1 MKKED
6 DYGKIIM
13 CKGRIFMTIVFKLSD
28 NLKDKVI
35 NHYQDM
41 FKEKTPPYAVFQA
54 QEMDG
59 TVITLY
65 ESGKIMF
72 QGVSAD
78 IDANLWIDMERHL
91 NNRIID
97 ITTGKDKKDSNK
109 KDKFED
115 KPVINKPSIGSDEVG
130 TGDYFGP
137 IVVTASFV
145 SKENESFLIDL
156 GVRDSKKLTDEK
168 IIEIAPKIIEKIPH
182 STLVFDNESYNK
194 FHTED
199 LNMNKI
205 KAILHN
211 KVLLNLIKNN
221 YPYEQI
227 IIDQFAPETKY
238 YEYIKDAKEIVRNIS
253 FYTQAED
260 KFLCVAAS
268 SIISRYIFLK
278 EMKKISNEI
287 GMEIPKGAGD
297 KVDQVAKEIVNKYG
311 FNKLNS
317 IAKLNF
323 KNTEKIKDNL

>member
-1 MKKED
+1 
-6 DYGKIIM
+6 
-13 CKGRIFMTIVFKLSD
+13 MTIVFKLSD

-97 ITTGKDKKDSNK
+97 ITTGKDKKKNDDK
-109 KDKFED
+109 KDSEINV
-115 KPVINKPSIGSDEVG
+115 PTNKPAIGSDEVG

-137 IVVTASFV
+137 IVVTASYV
-145 SKENESFLIDL
+145 SKEDQQFLIDL
-156 GVRDSKKLTDEK
+156 GVKDSKKITDDVIK
-168 IIEIAPKIIEKIPH
+168 KIAPQIIEKIPH
-182 STLVFDNESYNK
+182 STLILDNETYNNY
-194 FHTED
+194 HSTD
-199 LNMNKI
+199 INMNKI

-211 KVLLNLIKNN
+211 KTLLSLVKKD

-227 IIDQFAPETKY
+227 IIDQFVNPKKY
-238 YEYIKDAKEIVRNIS
+238 YEYIESAKEIVKNIT
-253 FYTQAED
+253 FFTKAED

-278 EMKKISNEI
+278 KMAEMEKEL
-287 GMEIPKGAGD
+287 GMPLPKGAGD
-297 KVDQVAKEIVNKYG
+297 QVDEAAQKIIDKYG
-311 FNKLNS
+311 FDKLKS
-317 IAKLNF
+317 IAKLSF
-323 KNTEKIKDNL
+323 KNTEKLKKII

>member
-1 MKKED
+1 
-6 DYGKIIM
+6 
-13 CKGRIFMTIVFKLSD
+13 MTIVFKLSD

-35 NHYQDM
+35 NHYKDM

-78 IDANLWIDMERHL
+78 IDANLWIDMEKHL

-97 ITTGKDKKDSNK
+97 IATGKDKKDNSK
-109 KDKFED
+109 KDIQD
-115 KPVINKPSIGSDEVG
+115 KQIIINKPAIGSDEVG

-137 IVVTASFV
+137 IVVTASYV
-145 SKENESFLIDL
+145 SKEDQQFLIDL
-156 GVRDSKKLTDEK
+156 GVKDSKKITDET
-168 IIEIAPKIIEKIPH
+168 IIKIAPKIIEKIPH
-182 STLVFDNESYNK
+182 STLIFDNESYNK
-194 FHTED
+194 FHTD
-199 LNMNKI
+199 DINMNKI

-227 IIDQFAPETKY
+227 VIDQFVNENKY
-238 YEYIKDAKEIVRNIS
+238 YEYIKDAKEIVKNIS
-253 FYTQAED
+253 FYTKAED

-278 EMKKISNEI
+278 KMKEISDEI

-297 KVDQVAKEIVNKYG
+297 IVDKKAQEIVEKFG
-311 FNKLNS
+311 FDKLKS

-323 KNTEKIKDNL
+323 KNTDKLKK

>member
-1 MKKED
+1 
-6 DYGKIIM
+6 
-13 CKGRIFMTIVFKLSD
+13 MTIVFKLSD

-41 FKEKTPPYAVFQA
+41 FKEKTPPYAIFQA

-78 IDANLWIDMERHL
+78 IDANLWIDMEKHL
-91 NNRIID
+91 NGRVID
-97 ITTGKDKKDSNK
+97 ITTGKDKKDT
-109 KDKFED
+109 KDKQQSDEKIYYD
-115 KPVINKPSIGSDEVG
+115 NKPAIGSDEVG

-145 SKENESFLIDL
+145 SMENQTFLNDL
-156 GVRDSKKLTDEK
+156 GVKDSKKITDETILK
-168 IIEIAPKIIEKIPH
+168 IAPKIIEKIPH
-182 STLVFDNESYNK
+182 STLIFDNESYNK
-194 FHTED
+194 YHTED
-199 LNMNKI
+199 INMNKI

-221 YPYEQI
+221 EPYERI
-227 IIDQFAPETKY
+227 VIDQFVNEKKY
-238 YEYIKDAKEIVRNIS
+238 YEYISSAKEVVKNIT
-253 FYTQAED
+253 FYTKAED

-268 SIISRYIFLK
+268 SIISRYVFLK
-278 EMKKISNEI
+278 KMDEISKSVGI
-287 GMEIPKGAGD
+287 EIPKGAGE
-297 KVDQVAKEIVNKYG
+297 KVDEVAQEIVNKFG
-311 FNKLNS
+311 FDKLNE

-323 KNTEKIKDNL
+323 KNTDKIKK

>member
-1 MKKED
+1 
-6 DYGKIIM
+6 
-13 CKGRIFMTIVFKLSD
+13 MTIVFKLSD

-35 NHYQDM
+35 KHYQDM

-78 IDANLWIDMERHL
+78 IDANLWIDMEKHL
-91 NNRIID
+91 NNRVID
-97 ITTGKDKKDSNK
+97 ITTGKDKKTSDK
-109 KDKFED
+109 KDKYDE
-115 KPVINKPSIGSDEVG
+115 KPIINKPSIGSDEVG

-137 IVVTASFV
+137 IIVTASFV
-145 SKENESFLIDL
+145 SKENEQFLIDL
-156 GVRDSKKLTDEK
+156 GVKDSKKITDEK

-182 STLVFDNESYNK
+182 STLIFDNESYNK
-194 FHTED
+194 FHTD
-199 LNMNKI
+199 DINMNKI

-211 KVLLNLIKNN
+211 KVLLNLIKSE

-227 IIDQFAPETKY
+227 IIDQFTPEAKY

-278 EMKKISNEI
+278 KMNELSKEI
-287 GMEIPKGAGD
+287 GFNLPKGASD
-297 KVDQVAKEIVNKYG
+297 KVDEAAKEIVKKYG
-311 FNKLNS
+311 FEKLNH

-323 KNTEKIKDNL
+323 KNTEKIKDNQ